1 MDFTLYKNDN
11 TINEITNLLKN
22 NEVMLLKFDEE
33 NSKYDEYF
41 NSLNFKVCNI
51 TDKEIIEFYDI
62 EILPTV
68 LVYKNNNLIDSFS
81 GFYTKTSFIKKINL
95 ILS

>member
-1 MDFTLYKNDN
+1 MDFNLNKNKN
-11 TINEITNLLKN
+11 TIDDINNLVKT

-62 EILPTV
+62 EILPTI

-81 GFYTKTSFIKKINL
+81 GFYTKTLFIKKINS